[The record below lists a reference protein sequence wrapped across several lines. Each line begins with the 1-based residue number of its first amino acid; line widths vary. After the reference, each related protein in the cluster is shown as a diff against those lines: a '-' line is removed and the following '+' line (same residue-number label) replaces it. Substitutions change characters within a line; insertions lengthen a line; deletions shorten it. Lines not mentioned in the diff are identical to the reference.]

1 MLLCF
6 IHINL
11 KPTTSECCSI
21 DEIQWY
27 EMCESTPV
35 NKEQASVCFG
45 DLANAFKVL
54 HSYSKDWTED
64 DIISVIDELTSK

>member
-1 MLLCF
+1 MRCDVSVVCL
-6 IHINL
+6 
-11 KPTTSECCSI
+11 

-64 DIISVIDELTSK
+64 DIISVIDELTSKDNL